1 MHLNRAF
8 IYCCALIAP
17 LCLAHPILAA
27 AVPTPAPSSELRLL
41 TLGDW
46 GIDAPARNEVGRTM
60 AVYARKTQRPDAVLL
75 LGDNF
80 YVKLTGITDPRIQ
93 EFFEQTYDRT
103 RLNVPFYAVMGNHDY
118 SNVNV
123 PIEMDYARK
132 NDTRLKIPSRWYRL
146 DLPAEKPVATILM
159 LDSCAPPTLMSQTDW
174 DAENKWIAAELAKPH
189 AAWLICCAHHD
200 IFGNGSHGDNGVLM
214 TTWGKL
220 FRQAKIDFYI
230 CGHEHTLQ
238 HLEIADW
245 PMSFVVAGGGGA
257 KTKPML
263 KDKRGPFSSSTYG
276 FASFRF
282 TPDAANVDLINAA
295 GKTIHAFTRDRA
307 GHITVTTNTPSD
319 PATRKPLNA
328 IQGIDDK

>member
-1 MHLNRAF
+1 MHFRRTIAF
-8 IYCCALIAP
+8 CAVIVASISHT
-17 LCLAHPILAA
+17 CLFAA
-27 AVPTPAPSSELRLL
+27 DPPATAQELRLL

-46 GIDAPARNEVGRTM
+46 GIDAPARVEVGKAM
-60 AVYARKTQRPDAVLL
+60 ADYADKTFHPSAVLL

-80 YVKLTGITDPRIQ
+80 YVKLTGINDPRIG
-93 EFFEQTYDRT
+93 EFFERTYDARK
-103 RLNVPFYAVMGNHDY
+103 LNVPFYAVMGNHDY
-118 SNVNV
+118 STKNL
-123 PIEMDYARK
+123 PIEMEYARK

-146 DLPAEKPVATILM
+146 DLPAEKPLVTILM
-159 LDSCAPPTLMSQTDW
+159 LDSDAPPSLMSQADW
-174 DAENKWIAAELAKPH
+174 DAENKWLDVELAKPH
-189 AAWLICCAHHD
+189 APWLVCCAHHD

-214 TTWGKL
+214 NTWGMRFKD
-220 FRQAKIDFYI
+220 AGVDFYV

-238 HLEIADW
+238 HLEVEKW

-282 TPDAANVDLINAA
+282 TPDAAEVNLINGG
-295 GKTIHAFTRDRA
+295 GKTVHAFTREKSGRV
-307 GHITVTTNTPSD
+307 TVTTNSPSD
-319 PATRKPLNA
+319 PATNNPLKA